1 MALQQ
6 PTIYD
11 PSKKIGQSLKSVA
24 EGVTSTWEPIIQK
37 RINDYNTV
45 KGELDNIEKIK
56 SELSV
61 YHRDILTKKAEELQ
75 RETAGIIR
83 KNGTIDIKAKAE
95 IDDKIRQLKNL
106 HQNSLEAGTVLQ
118 EFMGMAKDNASFI
131 TDMVG
136 LKDELYRS
144 VRAPESLV
152 SGTGLRDKM
161 MKAYSKNL
169 NIPMLVT
176 ERFRNA
182 YASKQLED
190 VSVTY
195 TDKNGNLYEG
205 SYKAVPGMKFN
216 PETGRVEPEKIKN
229 PDGTYSTMYD
239 GIEKSILK
247 DHEKLALSE
256 NNIGAGNALHIT
268 TDDTIKQLINGA
280 AIGFAGLNLKLKKTK
295 DELDKD
301 KAEKEIKVLE
311 LADFPN
317 KIKREERK
325 TEAIEQGVRISAKN
339 AEINAKRLGLSMKQ
353 YKQNLADTGYEELP
367 DGSFVYNKEADT
379 RESRAKKTGGLFDEG
394 GQTGKKV
401 DVHGIFND

>member
-6 PTIYD
+6 PYIYD
-11 PSKKIGQSLKSVA
+11 PSKKIGQNLKSVA

-45 KGELDNIEKIK
+45 KGDLDNIEKIK

-61 YHRDILTKKAEELQ
+61 YHRDILNKKAEELQ

-83 KNGTIDIKAKAE
+83 KNGTIDIKAKAQ

-131 TDMVG
+131 TDMAG

-144 VRAPESLV
+144 VREPESLV
-152 SGTGLRDKM
+152 SGAGLRDKM
-161 MKAYSKNL
+161 MKSYSKNL

-176 ERFRNA
+176 ERFKNA
-182 YASKQLED
+182 YASKQLEE
-190 VSVTY
+190 VPVTY
-195 TDKNGNLYEG
+195 TDKDGNFYTG

-216 PETGRVEPEKIKN
+216 PETGRVEPEKIRN
-229 PDGTYSTMYD
+229 QDGTYSTMYD
-239 GIEKSILK
+239 GLEKSILK
-247 DHEKLALSE
+247 DHEKIALSE

-268 TDDTIKQLINGA
+268 VDNTIKQLINGA
-280 AIGFAGLNLKLKKTK
+280 ATGFAGLTLKLESTR
-295 DELDKD
+295 DQREKD

-317 KIKREERK
+317 KLKREERK
-325 TEAIEQGVRISAKN
+325 TVAIEQGVKISGQN
-339 AEINAKRLGLSMKQ
+339 AIINAKRLGLSIKQ
-353 YKQNLADTGYEELP
+353 YKQGLVDNGYEELP
-367 DGSFVYNKEADT
+367 DGSFIYSKSTDT
-379 RESRAKKTGGLFDEG
+379 RESRADKLGSLYNEEPKTTNTKKP
-394 GQTGKKV
+394 KPY
-401 DVHGIFND
+401 